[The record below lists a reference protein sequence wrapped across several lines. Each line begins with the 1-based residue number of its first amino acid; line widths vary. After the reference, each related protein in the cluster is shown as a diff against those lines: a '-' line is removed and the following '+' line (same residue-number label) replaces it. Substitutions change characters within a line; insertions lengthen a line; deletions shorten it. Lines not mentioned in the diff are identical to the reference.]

1 MAVTDKMNAISGFEF
16 KQSLPVIKDTDPD
29 LDSHLREF
37 HSLIDCHS
45 FGKRG
50 VRPYDMLLVF
60 RRTLAPGSTR
70 LKVYD
75 TVMNRARKKGS
86 LPDKAKSVFDEVIS
100 VLRKTIRETKM
111 ERQERAEKVF
121 EELQMG
127 RLPHSAFR
135 AEWERCLDEMEDAGI
150 EELNSHTLFRRY
162 LQKIRQSCVRQF

>member
-1 MAVTDKMNAISGFEF
+1 M
-16 KQSLPVIKDTDPD
+16 
-29 LDSHLREF
+29 REF

-50 VRPYDMLLVF
+50 VRPYDVLLVF

-75 TVMNRARKKGS
+75 TVMNRARKRGW
-86 LPDKAKSVFDEVIS
+86 LPDNAKKVLDEVIS
-100 VLRKTIRETKM
+100 VLRRTIRETKM
-111 ERQERAEKVF
+111 EKKERAEKVF
-121 EELQMG
+121 DELSMG

-150 EELNSHTLFRRY
+150 EPLSSDTLYRRY
-162 LQKIRQSCVRQF
+162 LRKITPELRTTVLKQVFALDLEGPPRKPTTWEKWRSAWSLN